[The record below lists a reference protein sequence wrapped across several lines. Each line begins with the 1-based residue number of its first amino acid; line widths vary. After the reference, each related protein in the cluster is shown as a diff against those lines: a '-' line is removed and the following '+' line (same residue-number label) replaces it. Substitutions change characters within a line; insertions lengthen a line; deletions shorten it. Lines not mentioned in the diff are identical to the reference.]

1 MPQLRL
7 NPWPFINDE
16 IVELRWICSPRQI
29 RDGQWRMEVAFLR
42 STGQIKWVIYPWGL
56 LPYLRFG
63 QKYSNG
69 LPLDTQKLGLNDT
82 VSIGAGASGSFCGG
96 FKIPVELYSL
106 YKNKNMGKECLWSFS
121 AQGNQFYIPCVELVR
136 AFFASNKMLA
146 NLVLVPHG
154 LDLII
159 DNAAVSDAKVYMGFN
174 EMVPKSV
181 LDEKMLVLLVWL
193 NWVVKDSWDNVYNNL
208 FREAVRNNPGD
219 PLAELRNGISIKIRP
234 PVFQN
239 TRWTYRGIS
248 EGNNILILELLGADG
263 LSIPFRRINYS
274 HPLIIDRK
282 TLDVSK
288 RRKIKEE
295 DPESDHTL
303 DGQDKSV
310 KQNSSQEKIA
320 LPAMGLGFN
329 RLPKVRAMPLAKSGR
344 GVSVVFKTGKKG
356 KTVIKEKKSIVG
368 LDESVTGGEIK
379 PIEFD
384 SLDVVQGYTGQGLEE
399 FYKAVEYIAETVKG
413 ASMSM
418 GIINL
423 PLGKKFSFC
432 PEGPRRVCAVLF
444 IKLPGSSPCWVLEV
458 SRPDSWSVSTLL
470 IKPMMD
476 ISPQTMEKIING
488 LLQSLVFKGGHWDVN
503 DLSKYKS
510 VMFEKMK
517 HVKFQPPVRWGIR
530 LLSKL
535 S

>member
-1 MPQLRL
+1 MPHLRL

-16 IVELRWICSPRQI
+16 IVELRWICSPRRI
-29 RDGQWRMEVAFLR
+29 RDGQWRMEVAFIR
-42 STGQIKWVIYPWGL
+42 ATGEIKWDTYPWGL

-63 QKYSNG
+63 QKYANG

-82 VSIGAGASGSFCGG
+82 VSIGAGAGGSFCGG

-121 AQGNQFYIPCVELVR
+121 AYGKQFYIPCVELVR
-136 AFFASNKMLA
+136 AFFAPIKTLA
-146 NLVLVPHG
+146 NLLLMPHG

-159 DNAAVSDAKVYMGFN
+159 DNSAVSDAKVYMEFN
-174 EMVPKSV
+174 EMVPKTV

-193 NWVVKDSWDNVYNNL
+193 NWVVKSSWDNVYNNL
-208 FREAVRNNPGD
+208 FREAVKNKPGD
-219 PLAELRNGISIKIRP
+219 PLVELQNGIPIRIKP
-234 PVFQN
+234 PAFQN
-239 TRWTYRGIS
+239 TRWTYRGIT
-248 EGNNILILELLGADG
+248 EGNDVLILELIGVDG
-263 LSIPFRRINYS
+263 LSIPYRSINYS

-295 DPESDHTL
+295 DPASDYTL

-310 KQNSSQEKIA
+310 KQNSSQEKVT
-320 LPAMGLGFN
+320 LPATGLGFN
-329 RLPKVRAMPLAKSGR
+329 RLPKVRAMPSLKSGR
-344 GVSVVFKTGKKG
+344 GVSAVYKTEKKG
-356 KTVIKEKKSIVG
+356 RTVIKEKKSVVG

-399 FYKAVEYIAETVKG
+399 FYKAVEYIAKTVKG

-423 PLGKKFSFC
+423 PLEKKFSFC
-432 PEGPRRVCAVLF
+432 PNGQRRVCAVLF
-444 IKLPGSSPCWVLEV
+444 IKLPGGPPCCVLEV
-458 SRPDSWSVSTLL
+458 SRPDFWSVSTLMV
-470 IKPMMD
+470 KPMID
-476 ISPQTMEKIING
+476 ISPQVMERIIFG
-488 LLQSLVFKGGHWDVN
+488 LLHSLVDKGGHWDVN
-503 DLSKYKS
+503 DLDRYKG
-510 VMFEKMK
+510 VMFERLK
-517 HVKFQPPVRWGIR
+517 HVRFQPPIRWGKRI
-530 LLSKL
+530 LKNI
-535 S
+535 